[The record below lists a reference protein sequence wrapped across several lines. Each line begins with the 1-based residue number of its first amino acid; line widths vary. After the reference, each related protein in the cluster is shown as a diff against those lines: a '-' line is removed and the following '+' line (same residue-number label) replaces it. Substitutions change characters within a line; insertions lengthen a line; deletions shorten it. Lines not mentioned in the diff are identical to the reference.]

1 MKKLLSILLVLSLM
15 LLPTM
20 ILAEGEASAPEAALT
35 GDWFGEVQGMVLQL
49 TLNEDGT
56 YQAVLPA
63 REDAKATGAWALRD
77 GFLYLDGNDLP
88 SVNVLGEDVLKWID
102 FDTFLRREAP
112 LLYTPAEPLADVPQE
127 LYAGTWKAL
136 YVGVDGAM
144 LMADMLGEPSGAYIE
159 GSSVALTGPLTGE
172 ALLEATF
179 EDGALRWTDGNT
191 GITLQLQQDGFLR
204 LTLTAGENTVTLYLM
219 GMVMEA
225 PVEEAGE

>member
-1 MKKLLSILLVLSLM
+1 MKKTLSVLLALILI
-15 LLPTM
+15 LLPTL
-20 ILAEGEASAPEAALT
+20 ILAENDSHAPEAALT
-35 GDWFGEVQGMVLQL
+35 GDWFGEIQGMVLQL
-49 TLNEDGT
+49 TLSEDGT
-56 YQAVLPA
+56 YTAILPA

-77 GFLYLDGNDLP
+77 GFLYLDGNDVP

-112 LLYTPAEPLADVPQE
+112 LLYTPAEPLADIPQE
-127 LYAGTWKAL
+127 IYSGTWKAL

-144 LMADMLGEPSGAYIE
+144 LMANMLGEPSGAYIE

-172 ALLEATF
+172 ALLEATY
-179 EDGALRWTDGNT
+179 EGGALRWTDGNT
-191 GITLQLQQDGFLR
+191 TITLQLQQDGFLR

-219 GMVMEA
+219 GMAMEA

>member
-1 MKKLLSILLVLSLM
+1 MKKTLSVLLALILI
-15 LLPTM
+15 LLPTL
-20 ILAEGEASAPEAALT
+20 ILAENDSHAPEAALT

-49 TLNEDGT
+49 TLNGDGT

-77 GFLYLDGNDLP
+77 GFLYLDGNDVP

-102 FDTFLRREAP
+102 FDIFLRREAP
-112 LLYTPAEPLADVPQE
+112 LLYTPAEVLANVPQE
-127 LYAGTWKAL
+127 IYAGYWKAL

-159 GSSVALTGPLTGE
+159 GASVALTGPLTGE
-172 ALLEATF
+172 ALLEATYA
-179 EDGALRWTDGNT
+179 DGALRWADGNT
-191 GITLQLQQDGFLR
+191 AITLQLQQDGFLR
-204 LTLTAGENTVTLYLM
+204 LTLNAGEDVVTLYLM